1 MYYKPGKYPRDVL
14 KMLHYWLLWV
24 EFVGEFLLLDV

>member
-24 EFVGEFLLLDV
+24 EFVGEF